1 MPLGRQM
8 APAEKFR
15 YILSCE
21 IKRVIKSNFKKKN
34 LASLC
39 YIYKTRKHV
48 GKRAICQTKLPM
60 SKCQKAFEA
69 SILQLLLLQGLPVRR
84 LSACSIEVLKGQQI
98 KIVHK
103 QYRKD
108 LIFSC
113 FPFFRIT
120 AKPTKISN
128 FNFQRELSGSKN
140 EEMILKFI

>member
-1 MPLGRQM
+1 MTLGCQM

-21 IKRVIKSNFKKKN
+21 IKRVIKSNLKKQQL

-69 SILQLLLLQGLPVRR
+69 SILQLLLGLPVRR
-84 LSACSIEVLKGQQI
+84 LSACSIEVLRGQQI
-98 KIVHK
+98 K
-103 QYRKD
+103 
-108 LIFSC
+108 LIHSY
-113 FPFFRIT
+113 
-120 AKPTKISN
+120 N
-128 FNFQRELSGSKN
+128 
-140 EEMILKFI
+140 ILKLISFLQYVSKQGQKLLLSNNLLKRVKF